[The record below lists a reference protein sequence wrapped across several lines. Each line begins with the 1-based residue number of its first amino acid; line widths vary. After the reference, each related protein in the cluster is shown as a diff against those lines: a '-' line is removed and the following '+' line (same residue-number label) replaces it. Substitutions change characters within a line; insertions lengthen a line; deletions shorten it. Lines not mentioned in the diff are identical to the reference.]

1 MNSVFTRILLFL
13 VVLLIFLP
21 YTAAAAEKTDRY
33 TLPNGLTVILR
44 SDHSAPVISL
54 FVMYRVGSR
63 NEQFGITGIS
73 HVLEH
78 MLFRG
83 TTAFPPEKLNALLDS
98 TGAEYNAFTTYD
110 VTGYYETLPPRYLPL
125 ALEIEADRMLH
136 AILSEEALKEE
147 RTIVL
152 AELEGGENDPME
164 VLSNEVQNLHFSA
177 HPYHW
182 TIGGFKNDV
191 AGLQRNS
198 LISYYHSYYS
208 PRNAVLT
215 LVGDFDT
222 AEGKKLISRY
232 FGSLPSQKAPPAVK
246 SKEPQQQSQKRAI
259 ITRKGKN
266 SYIQVAFHTPSIKDG
281 DYHTM
286 EVAEA
291 VLSHGKSSRLYRA
304 LVEKGL
310 ATKVSSYL
318 WDTQDPGMYAIN
330 VTLAPGKS
338 HDEVEK
344 ALFAVIESMRVTVPE
359 EKEVL
364 KGKNQVKASFFKS
377 RESITSIAENLA
389 WFEAIGAPSY
399 IDTYVQKVDAVT
411 PDKVMEAAE
420 RHLST
425 SRCTAGWYRAVE
437 DKQSSVHCDESPDTC
452 ADLPEP
458 LCDTSAASCRKA
470 GSLHARD
477 KDQLRS
483 TGSFHAG
490 ERGLSFRESHPG
502 SAELAAASTSGKKSA
517 PLTQVKKSGKAL
529 TFSRFIL
536 SNGIRVL
543 LKENHTYP
551 TVTVDGYIEAGSIN
565 DTPGKE
571 GLSAF
576 TAAMLERGNRNRN
589 FQIRAEE
596 LDSLGA
602 SLSYAGSRETT
613 AIRGWTLAGN
623 LDTILSML
631 ADDITSP
638 AFPASELDKVRR
650 ETLSQLRR
658 QADDP
663 ESQASLVIREMLFPA
678 GSPYRSNIKGST
690 ESVKA
695 LNLEDIVN
703 FHHSCYRPERTVLVF
718 VGDIGKDALKEK
730 LEKCFAGWKGDVT
743 GAAQVESPKASGP
756 DPSSALQGSISGKES
771 GETRIITLPDTS
783 QVVVAMGGRGLSRGS
798 REYYAFDILNYI
810 VGGNTLTSLLGR
822 AMREKEGLVYYIW
835 SYDVPSKGAEGP
847 WIIMYGTSDKNITRS
862 REIVASVLK
871 KVADGDIGAG
881 QMEEARKILVNRIAV
896 SLEGNGSI
904 AGHLADIE
912 FFGLGDDYYDRLP
925 SLYGSVT
932 REDLKALAKKYCNPE
947 KLSTAIAGPYK
958 EK

>member
-1 MNSVFTRILLFL
+1 MILFFFM
-13 VVLLIFLP
+13 VMLIFLP
-21 YTAAAAEKTDRY
+21 CTAAAADKTDRY

-44 SDHSAPVISL
+44 SDHSVPVLSL

-63 NEQFGITGIS
+63 NEQLGITGIS

-110 VTGYYETLPPRYLPL
+110 VTGYYETLPPRYLSL

-136 AILSEEALKEE
+136 AILSEEALREE
-147 RTIVL
+147 KTIVL
-152 AELEGGENDPME
+152 AELEGEENDPME

-191 AGLQRNS
+191 VGLQRS
-198 LISYYHSYYS
+198 SVKYHYNTYYS
-208 PRNAVLT
+208 PRNAVLA
-215 LVGDFDT
+215 LAGDFDA
-222 AEGKKLISRY
+222 AEGKKLIDRY
-232 FGSLPSQKAPPAVK
+232 FGSLPSRKAPPVVR

-259 ITRKGKN
+259 ITRKGKS
-266 SYIQVAFHTPSIKDG
+266 SYIRVAFHTPSIKDG
-281 DYHTM
+281 DYHAM

-291 VLSHGKSSRLYRA
+291 VLSRGKSSRLYRA

-310 ATKVSSYL
+310 ATRVSSYL

-338 HDEVEK
+338 HDEVER
-344 ALFAVIESMRVTVPE
+344 ALFDVIESLRVTAPE

-364 KGKNQVKASFFKS
+364 KGKNQVKASFFRS
-377 RESITSIAENLA
+377 RESITGIAENLA
-389 WFEAIGAPSY
+389 WFEAIGAPAY
-399 IDTYVQKVDAVT
+399 LDTYVQKVDAVT
-411 PDKVMEAAE
+411 SDKVREAAE
-420 RHLST
+420 HHLST
-425 SRCTAGWYRAVE
+425 SRCTSGWYRAIE
-437 DKQSSVHCDESPDTC
+437 GRQSSVHPNEAPEACFDVQ
-452 ADLPEP
+452 EP
-458 LCDTSAASCRKA
+458 LCRKFPVSCRTA
-470 GSLHARD
+470 GSLHARGRD
-477 KDQLRS
+477 VPGS
-483 TGSFHAG
+483 TGSFNVKG
-490 ERGLSFRESHPG
+490 RELSLRGFYSG
-502 SAELAAASTSGKKSA
+502 SGELAAASTSEKRSEAK
-517 PLTQVKKSGKAL
+517 TQVKKSGKAL

-565 DTPGKE
+565 DHPGKE

-576 TAAMLERGNRNRN
+576 TAAMLERGNRNRS
-589 FQIRAEE
+589 FQARAEE

-602 SLSYAGSRETT
+602 SLSYAGSREAT

-623 LDTILSML
+623 MDTILSML
-631 ADDITSP
+631 SDDITSP
-638 AFPASELDKVRR
+638 AFPPSELEKVRR
-650 ETLSQLRR
+650 ETLSQLLR

-690 ESVKA
+690 GSIKA
-695 LNLEDIVN
+695 ITLDDIVN
-703 FHHSCYRPERTVLVF
+703 FHHSRYRPEKTVLVF
-718 VGDIGKDALKEK
+718 VGDIGRDALKEK
-730 LEKCFAGWKGDVT
+730 LEKCFAGWKPAPS
-743 GAAQVESPKASGP
+743 GAEQVENPKAAAIDTTSTP
-756 DPSSALQGSISGKES
+756 QGSISRDNAGQ
-771 GETRIITLPDTS
+771 TRIVTLPESS
-783 QVVVAMGGRGLSRGS
+783 QVVVAMGGRGISRSS

-822 AMREKEGLVYYIW
+822 AMRQKEGLVYYIW

-847 WIIMYGTSDKNITRS
+847 WIIMYGTSDGNITRS

-871 KVADGDIGAG
+871 KVADGDISAG

-896 SLEGNGSI
+896 SLEGNGTI
-904 AGHLADIE
+904 AGHIADIE

-925 SLYGSVT
+925 SLYDSVT

-947 KLSTAIAGPYK
+947 NLSTAIAGPYK

>member
-1 MNSVFTRILLFL
+1 MKSIIIKAAIFIMALILL
-13 VVLLIFLP
+13 LP
-21 YTAAAAEKTDRY
+21 SQAGADEKTDRY

-44 SDHSAPVISL
+44 SDHSAPVVSL

-63 NEQFGITGIS
+63 NEQLGITGIS

-83 TTAFPPEKLNALLDS
+83 TTAFPPEKLNKLLDS
-98 TGAEYNAFTTYD
+98 TGAEYNAFTTFD

-164 VLSNEVQNLHFSA
+164 VLSNEVENLHFSA

-191 AGLQRNS
+191 AGLNRKS
-198 LISYYHSYYS
+198 LISHYQTYYS
-208 PRNAVLT
+208 PRNAVLA
-215 LVGDFDT
+215 LVGDFDRT
-222 AEGKKLISRY
+222 EGKSLISRY
-232 FGSLPSQKAPPAVK
+232 MGHLPSRKAPPAVK
-246 SKEPQQQSQKRAI
+246 SIEPLQQSQKRAI

-266 SYIQVAFHTPSIKDG
+266 SYIEVAFHTPSIKDK

-291 VLSHGKSSRLYRA
+291 LLSHGKSSRLYRA

-318 WDTQDPGMYAIN
+318 WDTQDPGMYSIN

-338 HDEVEK
+338 HEEVEK
-344 ALFAVIESMRVTVPE
+344 ALFSVVESIRVTVPE
-359 EKEVL
+359 EKEVQ
-364 KGKNQVKASFFKS
+364 KGRNQVKASFFRS

-389 WFEAIGAPSY
+389 WFEAIGVPSY
-399 IDTYVQKVDAVT
+399 LDTYVQKVDAVT
-411 PDKVMEAAE
+411 PKRVMEAAE
-420 RHLST
+420 HYLST
-425 SRCTAGWYRAVE
+425 NRCTVGWYRAVE
-437 DKQSSVHCDESPDTC
+437 EKQSSVQGDESREVS
-452 ADLPEP
+452 AELQKH
-458 LCDTSAASCRKA
+458 LYDTSALSSGKA
-470 GSLHARD
+470 GILHARD
-477 KDQLRS
+477 RDPFEIS
-483 TGSFHAG
+483 GPFHSK
-490 ERGLSFRESHPG
+490 ERGISFREHKPDG
-502 SAELAAASTSGKKSA
+502 LKLASASGTKHDPKTNSNTA
-517 PLTQVKKSGKAL
+517 KKAL
-529 TFSRFIL
+529 TFSRFLL
-536 SNGIRVL
+536 SNGIRVML
-543 LKENHTYP
+543 RENRTYP
-551 TVTVDGYIEAGSIN
+551 TVTIGGYVEAGSIN
-565 DTPGKE
+565 DLPGKE

-576 TAAMLERGNRNRN
+576 TASMLERGSRIRD
-589 FQIRAEE
+589 FQARAEE

-602 SLSYAGSRETT
+602 SLHYAGSRETT
-613 AIRGWTLAGN
+613 AIGGWTLAGN
-623 LDTILSML
+623 LDTVLSIL

-638 AFPASELDKVRR
+638 VFPASELDKVRR

-663 ESQASLVIREMLFPA
+663 ESQASLLIREMLFPA
-678 GSPYRSNIKGST
+678 GSPYRSNIKGCM

-695 LNLEDIVN
+695 LSIEDIVH
-703 FHHSCYRPERTVLVF
+703 FHKSRYHPDRTVLVF

-730 LEKCFAGWKGDVT
+730 LERCFAGWKGDVT
-743 GAAQVESPKASGP
+743 GATQVVTPGIKDRDLPVAS
-756 DPSSALQGSISGKES
+756 QGSISPNDAGK
-771 GETRIITLPDTS
+771 TRIITLPDTS
-783 QVVVAMGGRGLSRGS
+783 QVVIAMGGRGLARSSRD
-798 REYYAFDILNYI
+798 YYAFDILNYI
-810 VGGNTLTSLLGR
+810 VGGNTLTSLLGK
-822 AMREKEGLVYYIW
+822 ALREKEGLVYYIW

-847 WIIMYGTSDKNITRS
+847 WIIMYGTSDKNVGRS
-862 REIVASVLK
+862 REIVRSVLK
-871 KVADGDIGAG
+871 RVSEGAIGAG
-881 QMEEARKILVNRIAV
+881 EMEEARRILVNRIAV

-904 AGHLADIE
+904 AGRLADIE

-932 REDLKALAKKYCNPE
+932 REDLKALAKKYCSPE